1 MGQAEQD
8 REVNRMK
15 YRIGEKGFVKGLFIV
30 LIIVACAFVAISFA
44 KPQYRYLMLGS
55 HTRDILKS
63 EIGNIEMIKQQ
74 TLDNAKE
81 LGVPLN
87 EKNLEVVLDKKIIR
101 VKATWSESV
110 DFWGYYQKKFDFV
123 LNEEY

>member
-30 LIIVACAFVAISFA
+30 LIIAACAFVAISFG
-44 KPQYRYLMLGS
+44 KPHYRSLMLGS
-55 HTRDILKS
+55 HTRDLLKS
-63 EIGNIEMIKQQ
+63 EIGNVEMIKKQ

-81 LGVPLN
+81 LGVPLD
-87 EKNLEVVLDKKIIR
+87 EKNLEVVQDRNKIR
-101 VKATWSESV
+101 VKATWSETV
-110 DFWGYYQKKFDFV
+110 DFWGYYQKKFDFS

>member
-15 YRIGEKGFVKGLFIV
+15 YRIGENGFVKGLFIV
-30 LIIVACAFVAISFA
+30 LIIVACAFVAISFG
-44 KPQYRYLMLGS
+44 KPHYRSLMLGS

-63 EIGNIEMIKQQ
+63 EIGNIETIKKQ
-74 TLDNAKE
+74 TLENAKE
-81 LGVPLN
+81 LGIPLD

-101 VKATWSESV
+101 VKATWSETV
-110 DFWGYYQKKFDFV
+110 DFWGYYQKKFDFA

>member
-15 YRIGEKGFVKGLFIV
+15 YRIGDKGFVKGLFIV
-30 LIIVACAFVAISFA
+30 LIIVACAFVAISFG
-44 KPQYRYLMLGS
+44 KPHYRFLMLGS

-63 EIGNIEMIKQQ
+63 EIGNIETIRKQ
-74 TLDNAKE
+74 TLENAKE
-81 LGVPLN
+81 LGIPLD

-101 VKATWSESV
+101 VKATWSETV
-110 DFWGYYQKKFDFV
+110 DFWGYYQKKFDFA

>member
-30 LIIVACAFVAISFA
+30 LIIVACAFVAISFG
-44 KPQYRYLMLGS
+44 KPHYRYLMLGS

-63 EIGNIEMIKQQ
+63 ELGNVETIKKQ
-74 TLDNAKE
+74 TLENAKE
-81 LGVPLN
+81 LGVPLD
-87 EKNLEVVLDKKIIR
+87 EKNLEVFLDKKIIR
-101 VKATWSESV
+101 VKATWSETV
-110 DFWGYYQKKFDFV
+110 DFWGYYQKKFDFAM
-123 LNEEY
+123 NEEY

>member
-30 LIIVACAFVAISFA
+30 LIIVACAFVAISFG
-44 KPQYRYLMLGS
+44 KPHYRYLMLGS

-63 EIGNIEMIKQQ
+63 ELGNVETIKKQ
-74 TLDNAKE
+74 TLENAKE
-81 LGVPLN
+81 LGIPLD
-87 EKNLEVVLDKKIIR
+87 EKNLEVFLDKKIIR
-101 VKATWSESV
+101 VKATWSETV
-110 DFWGYYQKKFDFV
+110 DFWGYYQKKFDFAM
-123 LNEEY
+123 NEEY